1 MSEQHIEPV
10 NDSFSA
16 VQHIPKTEFESV
28 KFSLPPSKSHMIRL
42 LALAAINQG
51 TTKLRFDGII
61 GQDID
66 SMIESL
72 RSLGVNIS
80 FSKDNNSKFVTVS
93 GVGSDGFKI
102 HDTTINC
109 GNSGTALRIIMGL
122 IASMDQPVMI
132 IGDESLSSRDND
144 SIIKSLC
151 DSNVSVERISEN
163 NLPIVIHGPWFDGNS
178 EDRVIAIDSS
188 KSSQPLTSW
197 MIASALFPCNV
208 KLEVVGETV
217 SNRHY
222 QLTKDLCNEFG
233 ANINSL
239 EDGFLINKWN
249 VNFPENYFVPGDASM
264 ASFAILL
271 TKIHNCQVNLENWP
285 EFNDALGNE
294 MLQKRTASLGISWEN
309 NIIRNRNSGKYSSYD
324 LTNCND
330 LITPLTVILALSNG
344 GEISGISHTVFKES
358 NRIEKTIELM
368 DCFGLKATLS
378 DQKILVEGGQKPK
391 SPESSV
397 NCHNDHR
404 IFMSAA
410 ILMTKFGGDLIGKG
424 LHSIADSEFLTR
436 LGIE

>member
-1 MSEQHIEPV
+1 MNITHVYQ
-10 NDSFSA
+10 N
-16 VQHIPKTEFESV
+16 
-28 KFSLPPSKSHMIRL
+28 
-42 LALAAINQG
+42 
-51 TTKLRFDGII
+51 
-61 GQDID
+61 
-66 SMIESL
+66 

-102 HDTTINC
+102 HDTRINC

-368 DCFGLKATLS
+368 DCFGLKATPS

>member
-102 HDTTINC
+102 HDTRINC

-424 LHSIADSEFLTR
+424 LHSIADSEFFTR

>member
-1 MSEQHIEPV
+1 VSEQHIGPV
-10 NDSFSA
+10 NDSFSE
-16 VQHIPKTEFESV
+16 VQYIPKVEFDSIQ
-28 KFSLPPSKSHMIRL
+28 FSLPPSKSHMIRL
-42 LALAAINQG
+42 LALAAINEG
-51 TTKLRFDGII
+51 TIKLRFDGII

-66 SMIESL
+66 SMIKSL

-80 FSKDNNSKFVTVS
+80 SSKDKNGNFVTVS
-93 GVGSDGFKI
+93 GVGSDKFRLNNKS
-102 HDTTINC
+102 INC
-109 GNSGTALRIIMGL
+109 GNSGTTLRIIMGL
-122 IASMDQPVMI
+122 IASMNQSVMI
-132 IGDESLSSRDND
+132 IGDDSLSIRNND
-144 SIIKSLC
+144 SMINSLL

-163 NLPIVIHGPWFDGNS
+163 NLPIVIHGPWFDGDG
-178 EDRVIAIDSS
+178 EDRVVGIDSS

-222 QLTKDLCNEFG
+222 QLTNDLCNEFG

-239 EDGFLINKWN
+239 EDGFQINKWD
-249 VNFPENYFVPGDASM
+249 VDFPENYFVPGDASM
-264 ASFAILL
+264 AGFAILL
-271 TKIHNCQVNLENWP
+271 TKLHNCQVYLENWP
-285 EFNDALGNE
+285 QFKDALGNE
-294 MLQKRTASLGISWEN
+294 MLQKRISSLGISWEN
-309 NIIRNRNSGKYSSYD
+309 STIRNSNNGKYSSYD

-330 LITPLTVILALSNG
+330 LITPLSVILALSDG
-344 GEISGISHTVFKES
+344 GKISGISHTVFKES

-368 DCFGLKATLS
+368 HCFGLKATLEGE
-378 DQKILVEGGQKPK
+378 QIMIEGGQKPK
-391 SPESSV
+391 PPESSV
-397 NCHNDHR
+397 KCYNDHR

>member
-16 VQHIPKTEFESV
+16 VQYIPKTEFESV
-28 KFSLPPSKSHMIRL
+28 KYSLPTSKSHMIRL

-51 TTKLRFDGII
+51 TTNLRFDGII

-72 RSLGVNIS
+72 KSIGVNIS

-102 HDTTINC
+102 HDTRINC

-294 MLQKRTASLGISWEN
+294 MLQKRTTSLGISWEN

-378 DQKILVEGGQKPK
+378 NQKILVEGGQKPK

>member
-102 HDTTINC
+102 HDTRINC

-239 EDGFLINKWN
+239 EDGFQINKWK

-378 DQKILVEGGQKPK
+378 NQKILVEGGQKPK

>member
-16 VQHIPKTEFESV
+16 VQYIPKTEFHSV
-28 KFSLPPSKSHMIRL
+28 KYSLPPSKSHMIRL

-93 GVGSDGFKI
+93 GVGSDGFRL
-102 HDTTINC
+102 HDASINC
-109 GNSGTALRIIMGL
+109 GNSGTALRILMGL
-122 IASMDQPVMI
+122 IASMNQSVMI
-132 IGDESLSSRDND
+132 IGDESLSSRNNN
-144 SIIKSLC
+144 SMIKSLC
-151 DSNVSVERISEN
+151 DSNVSVESIGEN
-163 NLPIVIHGPWFDGNS
+163 NLPIVIHGPWFDGDS
-178 EDRVIAIDSS
+178 KDKVIAIDSS

-197 MIASALFPCNV
+197 MISSALFPCNV
-208 KLEVVGETV
+208 KLEVGGKKV

-239 EDGFLINKWN
+239 EDGFAINKWN
-249 VNFPENYFVPGDASM
+249 VDFPENYFVPGDASM

-271 TKIHNCQVNLENWP
+271 TKLHNCQVNLTNWP
-285 EFNDALGNE
+285 QFKDALGNE
-294 MLQKRTASLGISWEN
+294 VLQERTNSLGISWEN
-309 NIIRNRNSGKYSSYD
+309 STIRNSNDGKYSSYD
-324 LTNCND
+324 LINCND
-330 LITPLTVILALSNG
+330 LITPLSIILALSNG
-344 GEISGISHTVFKES
+344 GKISGISHTVFKES

-368 DCFGLKATLS
+368 DCFGLKAIL
-378 DQKILVEGGQKPK
+378 DGEQILVEGGQVPK
-391 SPESSV
+391 SPKSPV
-397 NCHNDHR
+397 KCYNDHR

-424 LHSIADSEFLTR
+424 LHCIADSEFLTR

>member
-102 HDTTINC
+102 HDTRINC

>member
-93 GVGSDGFKI
+93 GVSSDGFKI
-102 HDTTINC
+102 HDTRINC

-391 SPESSV
+391 SPDSSV

>member
-102 HDTTINC
+102 HDTRINC

-378 DQKILVEGGQKPK
+378 EQKILVEGGQKPK

-424 LHSIADSEFLTR
+424 LHSIADSEFFTR

>member
-102 HDTTINC
+102 HDTRINC

-309 NIIRNRNSGKYSSYD
+309 NIITNRNSGKYSSYD

>member
-102 HDTTINC
+102 HDTRINC

-309 NIIRNRNSGKYSSYD
+309 NIITNRNSGKYSSYD

-378 DQKILVEGGQKPK
+378 EQKILVEGGQKPK

>member
-16 VQHIPKTEFESV
+16 VQYIPKTEFESV
-28 KFSLPPSKSHMIRL
+28 KYSLPTSKSHMIRL

-102 HDTTINC
+102 HDTRINC

>member
-1 MSEQHIEPV
+1 
-10 NDSFSA
+10 
-16 VQHIPKTEFESV
+16 
-28 KFSLPPSKSHMIRL
+28 
-42 LALAAINQG
+42 
-51 TTKLRFDGII
+51 
-61 GQDID
+61 
-66 SMIESL
+66 
-72 RSLGVNIS
+72 
-80 FSKDNNSKFVTVS
+80 
-93 GVGSDGFKI
+93 
-102 HDTTINC
+102 
-109 GNSGTALRIIMGL
+109 
-122 IASMDQPVMI
+122 
-132 IGDESLSSRDND
+132 
-144 SIIKSLC
+144 
-151 DSNVSVERISEN
+151 
-163 NLPIVIHGPWFDGNS
+163 
-178 EDRVIAIDSS
+178 
-188 KSSQPLTSW
+188 
-197 MIASALFPCNV
+197 
-208 KLEVVGETV
+208 
-217 SNRHY
+217 
-222 QLTKDLCNEFG
+222 
-233 ANINSL
+233 
-239 EDGFLINKWN
+239 
-249 VNFPENYFVPGDASM
+249 M

-271 TKIHNCQVNLENWP
+271 TKLHNCKVNLENWP
-285 EFNDALGNE
+285 EFNDSLGNE

-309 NIIRNRNSGKYSSYD
+309 NIIRNRNNGKYSSYD

>member
-16 VQHIPKTEFESV
+16 VQYIPKTEFESV
-28 KFSLPPSKSHMIRL
+28 KYSLPTSKSHMIRL

-51 TTKLRFDGII
+51 TTNLRFDGII

-72 RSLGVNIS
+72 KSIGVNIS

-102 HDTTINC
+102 HDTRINC

-144 SIIKSLC
+144 VMIQSLC

-271 TKIHNCQVNLENWP
+271 TKLHNCQVNLENWP

-294 MLQKRTASLGISWEN
+294 KLQKRTASLGISWQN
-309 NIIRNRNSGKYSSYD
+309 KIIRNRNNGKYSSYD

-397 NCHNDHR
+397 N
-404 IFMSAA
+404 
-410 ILMTKFGGDLIGKG
+410 
-424 LHSIADSEFLTR
+424 
-436 LGIE
+436 

>member
-51 TTKLRFDGII
+51 TTNLRFDGII

-72 RSLGVNIS
+72 KSIGVNIS

-102 HDTTINC
+102 HDTRINC

-239 EDGFLINKWN
+239 EDGFQINKWK

-271 TKIHNCQVNLENWP
+271 TKLHNCQVNLENWP
-285 EFNDALGNE
+285 EFNDSLGNE

-309 NIIRNRNSGKYSSYD
+309 NIIRNRNNGKYSSYD

-378 DQKILVEGGQKPK
+378 NQKILVEGGQKPK

>member
-93 GVGSDGFKI
+93 GVSSDGFKI
-102 HDTTINC
+102 HDTRINC

>member
-10 NDSFSA
+10 NDSFSEL
-16 VQHIPKTEFESV
+16 QYIPKTEFNSV
-28 KFSLPPSKSHMIRL
+28 QFSLPPSKSHMIRL
-42 LALAAINQG
+42 LALAGINQG
-51 TTKLRFDGII
+51 ITKIRFDGTI
-61 GQDID
+61 GKDID
-66 SMIESL
+66 SMIKSL

-80 FSKDNNSKFVTVS
+80 FSSDNNSKFVTVS
-93 GVGSDGFKI
+93 GVGRDGFKL
-102 HDTTINC
+102 HDKSINC
-109 GNSGTALRIIMGL
+109 GNSGTSLRIIMGL
-122 IASMDQPVMI
+122 IASMNQSVMI
-132 IGDESLSSRDND
+132 TGDDSLSNRNND
-144 SIIKSLC
+144 SMIKSLF
-151 DSNVSVERISEN
+151 DSNVSVERIGEN
-163 NLPIVIHGPWFDGNS
+163 NLPIVIHGPWFDGDS
-178 EDRVIAIDSS
+178 EDRIIAIDSS

-208 KLEVVGETV
+208 KLEVVGKTV

-239 EDGFLINKWN
+239 ADGFQINKWN
-249 VNFPENYFVPGDASM
+249 VDFPQNYFVPGDASM

-271 TKIHNCQVNLENWP
+271 TKLHNCQVNLENWP
-285 EFNDALGNE
+285 QFNDALGNE
-294 MLQKRTASLGISWEN
+294 MLQKRKNSLGISWKN
-309 NIIRNRNSGKYSSYD
+309 NTIMNSNNGKYSSYD

-378 DQKILVEGGQKPK
+378 GEQILVEGGQTPR

-397 NCHNDHR
+397 KCYNDHR

-424 LHSIADSEFLTR
+424 LHFIADSEFLTR

>member
-16 VQHIPKTEFESV
+16 VQYIPKTEFESV
-28 KFSLPPSKSHMIRL
+28 KYSLPTSKSHMIRL

-144 SIIKSLC
+144 VMIQSLC
-151 DSNVSVERISEN
+151 DSNVSVERIGEN

-309 NIIRNRNSGKYSSYD
+309 NIIRNRNNGKYSSYD

-378 DQKILVEGGQKPK
+378 NQKILVEGGQKPK

>member
-102 HDTTINC
+102 HDTRINC

-378 DQKILVEGGQKPK
+378 EQKILVEGGQKPK

>member
-16 VQHIPKTEFESV
+16 VQYIPKTEFESV
-28 KFSLPPSKSHMIRL
+28 KYSLPTSKSHMIRL

-102 HDTTINC
+102 HDTRINC

-151 DSNVSVERISEN
+151 DSNVSVESISEN

-239 EDGFLINKWN
+239 EDGFQINKWK

-271 TKIHNCQVNLENWP
+271 TKLHNCQVNLENWP

-309 NIIRNRNSGKYSSYD
+309 NIIRNRNNGKYSSYD

-378 DQKILVEGGQKPK
+378 NQKILVEGGQKPK

>member
-72 RSLGVNIS
+72 KSIGVNIS

-102 HDTTINC
+102 HDTRINC